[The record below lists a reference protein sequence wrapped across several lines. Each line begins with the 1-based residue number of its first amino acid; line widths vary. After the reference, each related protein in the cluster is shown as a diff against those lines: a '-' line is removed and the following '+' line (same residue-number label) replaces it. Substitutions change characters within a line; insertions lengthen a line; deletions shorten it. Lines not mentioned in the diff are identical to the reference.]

1 MPKLKFEKKETL
13 SRKEAAA
20 RLREIAQALG
30 AGEEFELKRGG
41 EKLEF
46 DVPNEVSFE
55 LEIEMEDGE
64 TELEVEIKWS
74 SQAPA
79 AASAKPSKLPAP
91 SGPAPQHEGEPP
103 SEVQSLP
110 EARRRRECGPFDRA
124 ALVAESHGTR
134 QRRVGD

>member
-55 LEIEMEDGE
+55 LEIEIEDGE

-74 SQAPA
+74 SQAAA
-79 AASAKPSKLPAP
+79 AASAKPSKLPRRP
-91 SGPAPQHEGEPP
+91 SSPQTDPEGEA
-103 SEVQSLP
+103 SSSRR
-110 EARRRRECGPFDRA
+110 ARRRRECGPFDRA
-124 ALVAESHGTR
+124 ALVA
-134 QRRVGD
+134 

>member
-30 AGEEFELKRGG
+30 AGGEFELNRGG
-41 EKLEF
+41 ETLEF

-55 LEIEMEDGE
+55 LEIEIEDDE

-74 SQAPA
+74 SQPA
-79 AASAKPSKLPAP
+79 AASAKRAKLPAP
-91 SGPAPQHEGEPP
+91 SCRAPSTKASDP
-103 SEVQSLP
+103 
-110 EARRRRECGPFDRA
+110 RR
-124 ALVAESHGTR
+124 
-134 QRRVGD
+134 

>member
-41 EKLEF
+41 EKIEF
-46 DVPNEVSFE
+46 DVPDEVTFE

-74 SQAPA
+74 SQAATAASGKSSSLPGSRRTGLIPIPA
-79 AASAKPSKLPAP
+79 AR
-91 SGPAPQHEGEPP
+91 H
-103 SEVQSLP
+103 
-110 EARRRRECGPFDRA
+110 R
-124 ALVAESHGTR
+124 
-134 QRRVGD
+134 

>member
-41 EKLEF
+41 EKIEF
-46 DVPNEVSFE
+46 DVPNEVTFE

-74 SQAPA
+74 AG
-79 AASAKPSKLPAP
+79 AASAKPS
-91 SGPAPQHEGEPP
+91 
-103 SEVQSLP
+103 SLP
-110 EARRRRECGPFDRA
+110 TVCNLAVRRHQAARRLPRCPGRRPGGGA
-124 ALVAESHGTR
+124 AV
-134 QRRVGD
+134 RRFLQTGRGSAHLPTVTASSRP

>member
-30 AGEEFELKRGG
+30 ASGEFELKRDG
-41 EKLEF
+41 EKIEF
-46 DVPNEVSFE
+46 DVSNEVTFE

-74 SQAPA
+74 SQAAPA
-79 AASAKPSKLPAP
+79 KSARRS
-91 SGPAPQHEGEPP
+91 
-103 SEVQSLP
+103 SLP
-110 EARRRRECGPFDRA
+110 G
-124 ALVAESHGTR
+124 
-134 QRRVGD
+134 